1 MDNEKAMPKKSKEE
15 IKNEA
20 KKKELD
26 DAVDSVQA
34 LYSKENEKEE

>member
-1 MDNEKAMPKKSKEE
+1 MPKKSKEE
-15 IKNEA
+15 IKKEA

-34 LYSKENEKEE
+34 LYNKENEKEE